1 MGTDNFFYSTRHWA
15 SSQKHLYWL
24 FVSVLMIPNVFLF
37 FTEDMSAWTRVP
49 FLLMPAAFYMA
60 LMCMCRKPGWSAWIL
75 FPMFILG
82 AFQLVLL
89 YLFGRSIIASDMFL
103 NLFTTNSGEV
113 GELLGKLMP
122 AIIGVCVLYIPTLAI
137 GVYSARLKEKL
148 PASFRLKILRSAAIV
163 FALSLP
169 FCLSGKFRIT
179 DDIFPANIFYNMG
192 FAFKSWEKS
201 VKYPQTSAG
210 FTFSAVSERPDT
222 LREVYVMV
230 VGETARATNL
240 GLYGYYRN
248 TTPMLR
254 KTEGL
259 VTFYDALTQSN
270 TTHKSVPMI
279 LSDISAEN
287 FSDIYARKGILTAFR
302 EAGFSTVFISNQ
314 EPNRSFID
322 YFAREADNYT
332 NLVIGGHAAYDMVMV
347 DSLARIIDRGDKKLL
362 VVLHSHGSHF
372 NYNERYPASGSY
384 YKPDDVEVVSYR
396 EREKL
401 INAYD
406 NSIRYTDGFLSGL
419 ISVLEERN
427 LPSAL
432 FYCSDHGEDL
442 LDDSRRRFL
451 HASPIPTYYQIH
463 IPYLWWFSP
472 SYRQL
477 WPEKTAAAENNS
489 HKPVSTRNVF
499 HTMLSVAGINRPY
512 ANPCLSVA
520 DTSFIPLKRFYL
532 NDHNLPVPLD
542 SLHLKEKDI
551 EMFREKGLSYP

>member
-1 MGTDNFFYSTRHWA
+1 
-15 SSQKHLYWL
+15 
-24 FVSVLMIPNVFLF
+24 
-37 FTEDMSAWTRVP
+37 
-49 FLLMPAAFYMA
+49 MP
-60 LMCMCRKPGWSAWIL
+60 
-75 FPMFILG
+75 
-82 AFQLVLL
+82 
-89 YLFGRSIIASDMFL
+89 
-103 NLFTTNSGEV
+103 E
-113 GELLGKLMP
+113 
-122 AIIGVCVLYIPTLAI
+122 
-137 GVYSARLKEKL
+137 
-148 PASFRLKILRSAAIV
+148 
-163 FALSLP
+163 
-169 FCLSGKFRIT
+169 
-179 DDIFPANIFYNMG
+179 
-192 FAFKSWEKS
+192 
-201 VKYPQTSAG
+201 
-210 FTFSAVSERPDT
+210 
-222 LREVYVMV
+222 
-230 VGETARATNL
+230 
-240 GLYGYYRN
+240 
-248 TTPMLR
+248 
-254 KTEGL
+254 
-259 VTFYDALTQSN
+259 
-270 TTHKSVPMI
+270 
-279 LSDISAEN
+279 
-287 FSDIYARKGILTAFR
+287 KGILTAFR

-499 HTMLSVAGINRPY
+499 HTMLSVAGINSPY